1 MNNFKI
7 RLIVSLLAFPLI
19 YVLLYQKTLS
29 NLLILIVFLF
39 CIFEW
44 VKIFKKKNAIFFF
57 GLIVLFVFL
66 LSLLRIYNFEEF
78 NLIFLWLIIL
88 TWLSDIGGY
97 IFGKLFG
104 GPKLTQISPN
114 KTWAGAI
121 GSIILSQ
128 LAFLI
133 FFLNS
138 DYKFNIT
145 IIFVQL
151 FLSIIGQFGDILMSY
166 VKRKNNKKN
175 TSNFIPGHGGFLD
188 RVDGLIWIIILEIF
202 LFNKKKNLHF
212 RVNRKYWKINFTDHL
227 KK

>member
-1 MNNFKI
+1 MSNFKK
-7 RLIVSLLAFPLI
+7 RLSVSLLAFPLI

-39 CIFEW
+39 CFFEW
-44 VKIFKKKNAIFFF
+44 VKIFKRKNAIFFL
-57 GLIVLFVFL
+57 GLIVLFAFL
-66 LSLLRIYNFEEF
+66 LSLLRIYNYEEF
-78 NLIFLWLIIL
+78 NLTFLWLIVL

-128 LAFLI
+128 FAFLI

-138 DYKFNIT
+138 SYKFNIN
-145 IIFVQL
+145 IIFMQL

-166 VKRKNNKKN
+166 VKRKNNKKD

-188 RVDGLIWIIILEIF
+188 RVDGLIWIIIF
-202 LFNKKKNLHF
+202 G
-212 RVNRKYWKINFTDHL
+212 NFFI
-227 KK
+227 

>member
-1 MNNFKI
+1 MNNFKK
-7 RLIVSLLAFPLI
+7 RLSVSLLAFPLI

-44 VKIFKKKNAIFFF
+44 VKIFKRKNAIFFL
-57 GLIVLFVFL
+57 GLIVLFAFL

-78 NLIFLWLIIL
+78 NLTFLWLIIL

-128 LAFLI
+128 FAFLI

-138 DYKFNIT
+138 NYKFNIT
-145 IIFVQL
+145 IIFMQL

-166 VKRKNNKKN
+166 VKRKNNKKD

-188 RVDGLIWIIILEIF
+188 RVDGLIWIIIF
-202 LFNKKKNLHF
+202 G
-212 RVNRKYWKINFTDHL
+212 NFFI
-227 KK
+227 

>member
-1 MNNFKI
+1 MNNFKK
-7 RLIVSLLAFPLI
+7 RLSVSLLAFPLI
-19 YVLLYQKTLS
+19 YVLLYQKALS
-29 NLLILIVFLF
+29 NLLILIIFLF

-44 VKIFKKKNAIFFF
+44 VKIFKKKNIIFFS
-57 GLIVLFVFL
+57 GLVVLFAFL

-128 LAFLI
+128 FAFLI

-138 DYKFNIT
+138 NYKFNII
-145 IIFVQL
+145 IIFMQL

-166 VKRKNNKKN
+166 VKRMNNKKD

-188 RVDGLIWIIILEIF
+188 RVDGLIWIIIF
-202 LFNKKKNLHF
+202 G
-212 RVNRKYWKINFTDHL
+212 NFFI
-227 KK
+227 

>member
-1 MNNFKI
+1 MSNFKK

-19 YVLLYQKTLS
+19 YILLYQKVLS

-44 VKIFKKKNAIFFF
+44 VKIFKKKNAIFFL
-57 GLIVLFVFL
+57 GLIVLFAFL

-78 NLIFLWLIIL
+78 NLTFLWLIIL

-128 LAFLI
+128 FAFLI

-138 DYKFNIT
+138 NYKFNIT
-145 IIFVQL
+145 IIFMQL

-166 VKRKNNKKN
+166 IKRKNNKKD

-188 RVDGLIWIIILEIF
+188 RVDGLIWIIIF
-202 LFNKKKNLHF
+202 G
-212 RVNRKYWKINFTDHL
+212 NFFI
-227 KK
+227 

>member
-1 MNNFKI
+1 MSNFKK
-7 RLIVSLLAFPLI
+7 RLSVSLLAFPLI

-44 VKIFKKKNAIFFF
+44 VKIFKKKNAIFFL
-57 GLIVLFVFL
+57 GLIVLFAFL

-128 LAFLI
+128 FAFLI

-138 DYKFNIT
+138 NYKFNIT
-145 IIFVQL
+145 IIFMQL

-166 VKRKNNKKN
+166 VKRKNNKKD

-188 RVDGLIWIIILEIF
+188 RVDGLIWIIIF
-202 LFNKKKNLHF
+202 G
-212 RVNRKYWKINFTDHL
+212 NFFI
-227 KK
+227 

>member
-1 MNNFKI
+1 MNNFKK
-7 RLIVSLLAFPLI
+7 RLSVSLLAFPII

-44 VKIFKKKNAIFFF
+44 VKIFKRKNAIFFL

-66 LSLLRIYNFEEF
+66 LSLLRIYNYEEF
-78 NLIFLWLIIL
+78 NLTFLWLIVL

-114 KTWAGAI
+114 KTWSGAI

-128 LAFLI
+128 FAFLI

-138 DYKFNIT
+138 NYKFNIS
-145 IIFVQL
+145 IIFMQL

-166 VKRKNNKKN
+166 VKRKNNKKD

-188 RVDGLIWIIILEIF
+188 RVDGLIWIIIF
-202 LFNKKKNLHF
+202 G
-212 RVNRKYWKINFTDHL
+212 NFFI
-227 KK
+227 

>member
-1 MNNFKI
+1 VNNFKN
-7 RLIVSLLAFPLI
+7 RLSVSLLAFPLI
-19 YVLLYQKTLS
+19 YVLLYQKTLF

-44 VKIFKKKNAIFFF
+44 IKIFKRKNAIFFL

-78 NLIFLWLIIL
+78 NLTFLWLIVL

-128 LAFLI
+128 FAFLI

-138 DYKFNIT
+138 NYKFNII
-145 IIFVQL
+145 IIFIQL

-166 VKRKNNKKN
+166 VKRKNNKKD

-188 RVDGLIWIIILEIF
+188 RVDGLIWIIIF
-202 LFNKKKNLHF
+202 G
-212 RVNRKYWKINFTDHL
+212 NFFI
-227 KK
+227 

>member
-1 MNNFKI
+1 MNNFKK

-19 YVLLYQKTLS
+19 YVFLYQKTLS
-29 NLLILIVFLF
+29 NLLILIIFLV

-44 VKIFKKKNAIFFF
+44 VKIFKKKNAIFFL

-78 NLIFLWLIIL
+78 NLTFLWLIVL

-114 KTWAGAI
+114 KTWAGVI

-128 LAFLI
+128 FAFLI

-138 DYKFNIT
+138 NYKFNIT

-166 VKRKNNKKN
+166 VKRKNNKKD

-188 RVDGLIWIIILEIF
+188 RVDGLIWIIIF
-202 LFNKKKNLHF
+202 G
-212 RVNRKYWKINFTDHL
+212 NFFIQ
-227 KK
+227 

>member
-1 MNNFKI
+1 MSNFKK
-7 RLIVSLLAFPLI
+7 RLSVSLLAFPLI

-44 VKIFKKKNAIFFF
+44 VKIFKKKNAIFFL
-57 GLIVLFVFL
+57 GLIVLFAFL

-128 LAFLI
+128 FAFLI

-145 IIFVQL
+145 IIFMQL

-166 VKRKNNKKN
+166 VKRKNNKKD

-188 RVDGLIWIIILEIF
+188 RVDGLIWIIIF
-202 LFNKKKNLHF
+202 G
-212 RVNRKYWKINFTDHL
+212 NFFI
-227 KK
+227 

>member
-1 MNNFKI
+1 MSNFKK
-7 RLIVSLLAFPLI
+7 RLSVSLLAFPLI

-44 VKIFKKKNAIFFF
+44 VKIFKKKNAIFFL

-78 NLIFLWLIIL
+78 NLTFLWLIVL

-104 GPKLTQISPN
+104 GPKLTQISPK

-128 LAFLI
+128 FAFLI

-138 DYKFNIT
+138 NYKFNIN
-145 IIFVQL
+145 IIFMQL

-166 VKRKNNKKN
+166 VKRKNNKKD

-188 RVDGLIWIIILEIF
+188 RVDGLIWIIIF
-202 LFNKKKNLHF
+202 G
-212 RVNRKYWKINFTDHL
+212 NFFI
-227 KK
+227 